1 MPQVQHI
8 RSLRGALSHGS
19 LFFGIILYTALGAK
33 VHLIKF
39 PLSKILIKHNPGS
52 FIQFCAKNEQILLL
66 RCIIFFA
73 P

>member
-33 VHLIKF
+33 VNLINC
-39 PLSKILIKHNPGS
+39 PLSKNFSKYNPGS
-52 FIQFCAKNEQILLL
+52 FIQFSAKSEQILLL

>member
-33 VHLIKF
+33 VNLIKY
-39 PLSKILIKHNPGS
+39 PLSKILY
-52 FIQFCAKNEQILLL
+52 QI
-66 RCIIFFA
+66 
-73 P
+73 